1 MGMPPFNMLTSHIH
15 NEIAGY
21 LGGFH
26 NSMYGY
32 RQQCVESYLMCQPL
46 SGCPHT
52 LSSTHQDLQ
61 SSLLLTL
68 IMVRFAIFLMLSTLY
83 IMSSAFPTDS
93 NDYSEYVPR
102 AHRLVLAIH
111 LFSATYHSD
120 GGKCYKEGE
129 MGCVGDDFVTCD
141 HGYFIIRRCGKG
153 TACRRFVSNGIFPM
167 WICARLTMC
176 RQGRVGFV

>member
-1 MGMPPFNMLTSHIH
+1 
-15 NEIAGY
+15 
-21 LGGFH
+21 
-26 NSMYGY
+26 
-32 RQQCVESYLMCQPL
+32 
-46 SGCPHT
+46 
-52 LSSTHQDLQ
+52 
-61 SSLLLTL
+61 
-68 IMVRFAIFLMLSTLY
+68 
-83 IMSSAFPTDS
+83 MSSAFPTDS